1 MAAAAS
7 EILDSVQFRMR
18 GRDVLR
24 VEALS
29 DVVFG
34 FALTLL
40 VVSLQ
45 VPRTFN
51 QMIDAMRAFPSF
63 AITFLLLIMVWRT
76 HYYFFRRY
84 GMHDGRTITLNTVLL
99 FVILFYVYP
108 LKFLFTLAIGSLT
121 GLPPT
126 VRIAG
131 GALVPEITHAQVP
144 ALMAIFG
151 AGFAAVYAVF
161 TLMYLNAYRMR
172 AALELNAV
180 EAFDTRFGIAH
191 HAMLAATGVVAIAFA
206 LAVPVRDAGY
216 AGWFYATIPISIN
229 LMRRVAARRRREIA
243 STMTPAAKQVSD
255 RE

>member
-1 MAAAAS
+1 MAHSAS
-7 EILDSVQFRMR
+7 EIFDSGAFRMR

-40 VVSLQ
+40 VVSLE
-45 VPRTFN
+45 VPRTFD

-63 AITFLLLIMVWRT
+63 AIAFLLLILVWRT

-84 GMHDGRTITLNTVLL
+84 GMHDARTITLNTMLL

-121 GLPPT
+121 GIPLAVREASGLVVSAIKDAQLP
-126 VRIAG
+126 V
-131 GALVPEITHAQVP
+131 
-144 ALMAIFG
+144 LMAVFG
-151 AGFAAVYAVF
+151 AGFAAAYAVF

-172 AALELNAV
+172 AALDLNAV
-180 EAFDTRFGIAH
+180 EVFDTRVEIAH
-191 HAMLAATGVVAIAFA
+191 HLMLALTGIVAIAIA
-206 LAVPVRDAGY
+206 LAVPDRDAGY

-229 LMRRVAARRRREIA
+229 LMRRVTARRRREIA
-243 STMTPAAKQVSD
+243 AAMAPAENQLRD
-255 RE
+255 RD

>member
-1 MAAAAS
+1 MERAAS
-7 EILDSVQFRMR
+7 EIIDSGAFRMR

-40 VVSLQ
+40 VVSLE
-45 VPRTFN
+45 VPRTFD

-84 GMHDGRTITLNTVLL
+84 GMHDARTITLNTMLL

-121 GLPPT
+121 GIPLA
-126 VRIAG
+126 VRETG
-131 GALVPEITHAQVP
+131 GAIVPAIKHAQVP
-144 ALMAIFG
+144 ELMAVFG

-172 AALELNAV
+172 AALNLNAV
-180 EAFDTRFGIAH
+180 EVFDTRVEIAH
-191 HAMLAATGVVAIAFA
+191 HMMLALTGIVAVAIA

-216 AGWFYATIPISIN
+216 AGWCYATIPISIN
-229 LMRRVAARRRREIA
+229 LMRRVTARRRRKIA
-243 STMTPAAKQVSD
+243 AALAPAENQASA
-255 RE
+255 RN